1 MMWDEETAKGV
12 IAPLVGEPGPVLI
25 CLQAIQAHF
34 GYVPHE
40 SIALIAREINVSR
53 ADVYGVLTYYS
64 DLRTDPIDRP
74 TIRIC
79 VAEACQSVG
88 ARELWNESEHQLADA
103 HIEKVFCLG
112 NCALGPAA
120 MIGNDL
126 IGRANVDRLRA
137 AL

>member
-1 MMWDEETAKGV
+1 MTWDEEAAQAV
-12 IAPLVGEPGPVLI
+12 IAPLVDEPGPVLI
-25 CLQAIQAHF
+25 CLQAVQEHF
-34 GYVPHE
+34 GYVPRE
-40 SIALIAREINVSR
+40 SITLIARETNVSR

-64 DLRTDPIDRP
+64 DLRSEPIDRP

-79 VAEACQSVG
+79 VSEACQSVG
-88 ARELWNESEHQLADA
+88 ARKLWDDSEHQITAA

-120 MIGNDL
+120 MVGNNL
-126 IGRANVDRLRA
+126 IGRANIDRLRA

>member
-1 MMWDEETAKGV
+1 MTWDDETAQAI
-12 IAPLVGEPGPVLI
+12 IAPLVTQPGPVLM
-25 CLQAIQAHF
+25 CLQAIQEHF
-34 GYVPHE
+34 GFVPNE
-40 SIALIAREINVSR
+40 AISLVAQQTNVSR

-64 DLRTDPIDRP
+64 DLRTDPVDRP

-88 ARELWNESEHQLADA
+88 ARELWDESEIALADA

-120 MIGNDL
+120 MIGTDL
-126 IGRANVDRLRA
+126 IGRASIERLRA

>member
-1 MMWDEETAKGV
+1 MTWNEQAAQAV
-12 IAPLVGEPGPVLI
+12 IAPLVTEPGPVLI
-25 CLQAIQAHF
+25 CLQAIQEHF
-34 GYVPHE
+34 GYVPRE
-40 SIALIAREINVSR
+40 SITLIARETNVSR

-64 DLRTDPIDRP
+64 DLRTDPIDRR
-74 TIRIC
+74 TIQIC

-88 ARELWNESEHQLADA
+88 ARELWNESEHQLTDA

-126 IGRANVDRLRA
+126 IGRANIERLRA

>member
-1 MMWDEETAKGV
+1 MTWNEETAHAI
-12 IAPLVGEPGPVLI
+12 IAPLVTQPGPVLL
-25 CLQAIQAHF
+25 CLQAVQEHF
-34 GYVPHE
+34 GFVP
-40 SIALIAREINVSR
+40 REAITLVAQETNVSR

-64 DLRTDPIDRP
+64 DLRTDPVDRP

-88 ARELWNESEHQLADA
+88 ARELWTESETTLAAA
-103 HIEKVFCLG
+103 HLEKVFCLG

-120 MIGNDL
+120 MIGNEL
-126 IGRANVDRLRA
+126 IGRASVERLRR